1 MSSPSVSLGESLF
14 LSPASGSDSEGTPS
28 PRITGAGPVLSPPP
42 IQHSEPLRPGHGSRP
57 GHPPRLPSPRL
68 FRDFFS
74 TMNDTAPRRQV
85 TLPPANYSESIQD
98 VNRALQSANRAL
110 QNAQEAFQTG
120 RSRPDRQSLVDL
132 TGSSPPNNSSEV
144 NFLSE
149 TVHPQDPHPHRQQ
162 GLVPPFYSL
171 FTRSQGARGT
181 DRNDSQRI
189 LTHTE
194 VRRLQEEE
202 AILRQRENHNNWER
216 TQARTQERRARNQSN
231 QEQSTMSRPSSSSS
245 SSQASSRPRSLN
257 SKATDPAIESVDLTE
272 VDDNAGLSAVL
283 AKQRQDAILAQNPGS
298 ESGRTTLTAY
308 KCPVCMETPTDA
320 TSTVCGHV
328 FCHRCIIDTLNWSM
342 EQRRGETPPSRKLRG
357 VCPVCRKPLDLID
370 SGPRKNLVPL
380 ELKFMV
386 VTKRKRVESEPDE
399 KGKGKQKS
407 VEVENLS
414 SDDDDDDYEQTR
426 KRSKKNIRA
435 GKAREREST
444 EDALW
449 GEFMQD

>member
-1 MSSPSVSLGESLF
+1 MSSPSVSLGESMF
-14 LSPASGSDSEGTPS
+14 LSPGSDSDSEGTPS
-28 PRITGAGPVLSPPP
+28 PRITGEGPVRLPPP
-42 IQHSEPLRPGHGSRP
+42 IQHSEPVRPGHNSRP

-74 TMNDTAPRRQV
+74 TMSDTASRRQV
-85 TLPPANYSESIQD
+85 ILPPANYSESIQD

-110 QNAQEAFQTG
+110 QNAQEAFQAG

-149 TVHPQDPHPHRQQ
+149 TTHPQDPHPHRPAQ
-162 GLVPPFYSL
+162 GRIPPFYQFL
-171 FTRSQGARGT
+171 QRREALRENYAADGQ
-181 DRNDSQRI
+181 RNRTYS
-189 LTHTE
+189 E

-202 AILRQRENHNNWER
+202 AILRQRENHNNWQR
-216 TQARTQERRARNQSN
+216 TQARTQERRERE
-231 QEQSTMSRPSSSSS
+231 QEQSNMSRPSSSS
-245 SSQASSRPRSLN
+245 SSQASSRPRSAS
-257 SKATDPAIESVDLTE
+257 SKAADPAIESVDLTE

-357 VCPVCRKPLDLID
+357 VCPVCRKPLDMID
-370 SGPRKNLVPL
+370 AGPRKNLVPL

-386 VTKRKRVESEPDE
+386 GPKRKRVEPQADE

-407 VEVENLS
+407 VEAENLS
-414 SDDDDDDYEQTR
+414 SDDEDDDDEQSR

-435 GKAREREST
+435 GKARQREST